1 LVRGV
6 TGGAKA
12 TVHFANRE
20 IELGYGSM
28 NHVVPAR
35 LSIIAGFLLVAAPMA
50 GCTASTGDTSS
61 RSSSTATIAQTGQS
75 VSSLQEQAMEQQRL
89 NISRFE
95 EARAEFLRKY
105 AASAGTSTDDRSAAS
120 PPAVATRYA
129 FRPNSPARGEASE
142 KKLVRKASV
151 TSSARVAG
159 NIRINAPWE
168 CVPASLKSVIN
179 SVAANFGPVVVN
191 STFRSQRKNRRV
203 GGAKSSYHLRCQ
215 AVDFRVVRG
224 GRGVLNYLA
233 RFRSVGG
240 LKRYRS
246 GFFHIDTGPR
256 RTWKG

>member
-1 LVRGV
+1 
-6 TGGAKA
+6 
-12 TVHFANRE
+12 
-20 IELGYGSM
+20 
-28 NHVVPAR
+28 
-35 LSIIAGFLLVAAPMA
+35 
-50 GCTASTGDTSS
+50 
-61 RSSSTATIAQTGQS
+61 
-75 VSSLQEQAMEQQRL
+75 MEQQRQ
-89 NISRFE
+89 NMSKFE

-105 AASAGTSTDDRSAAS
+105 AASAKSNSDGKAAAS
-120 PPAVATRYA
+120 TPAIATQFA
-129 FRPNSPARGEASE
+129 FRPNSPAKPEASE

-151 TSSARVAG
+151 TSSARIVG
-159 NIRINAPWE
+159 NIRVNAPWE

-179 SVAANFGPVVVN
+179 SVAANFGPVVIN
-191 STFRSQRKNRRV
+191 STYRSQRKNRRV
-203 GGAKSSYHLRCQ
+203 GGARSSYHLRCQ